1 MREIAKMAE
10 EYPQHIVFL
19 QNYGMELGALLTR
32 GCDVWLN
39 TPRRPQEASGTSG
52 MKAAANG
59 LLNVSILDGWWA
71 EGCDH
76 GENGWQF
83 GDGFEGEGADT
94 HDEDALHAILDQA
107 VLPTFYDDRARWIQM
122 MSAAIQTAEDRF
134 SAAGLLARY
143 DEVLYRLD

>member
-1 MREIAKMAE
+1 MST

-19 QNYGMELGALLTR
+19 QNYGMKLGALLTR

-59 LLNVSILDGWWA
+59 LLNVSTLDGWWA

-76 GENGWQF
+76 GVNGWQF
-83 GDGFEGEGADT
+83 GDGFEGAGADT
-94 HDEDALHAILDQA
+94 HDEHALHTILDQE
-107 VLPTFYDDRARWIQM
+107 VLPTFYEDRPRWIQM
-122 MSAAIQTAEDRF
+122 MSADIQTAEDRF
-134 SAAGLLARY
+134 SAAGMLARY
-143 DEVLYRLD
+143 DEVLYHLD